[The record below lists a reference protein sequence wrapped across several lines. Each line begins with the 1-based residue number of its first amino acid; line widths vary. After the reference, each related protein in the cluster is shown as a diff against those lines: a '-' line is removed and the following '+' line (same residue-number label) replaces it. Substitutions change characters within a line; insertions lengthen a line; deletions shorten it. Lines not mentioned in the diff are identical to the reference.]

1 MQFVILHFCK
11 ICYNEKRLGDIKMI
25 FEYDENNLDKFEN
38 FKGGEKYIEAK
49 MYFDGLNRFMV
60 GEHVHETNSEVIYV
74 ISGNGYVIYDGQR
87 EELHKGSV
95 HYCPKGHKHTMVN
108 DHEEDLV
115 YFAVV
120 PEQ

>member
-1 MQFVILHFCK
+1 
-11 ICYNEKRLGDIKMI
+11 MI

-38 FKGGEKYIEAK
+38 FKG
-49 MYFDGLNRFMV
+49 LNRFMIGHIPTGGSV

>member
-1 MQFVILHFCK
+1 M
-11 ICYNEKRLGDIKMI
+11 
-25 FEYDENNLDKFEN
+25 
-38 FKGGEKYIEAK
+38 
-49 MYFDGLNRFMV
+49 
-60 GEHVHETNSEVIYV
+60 IYV